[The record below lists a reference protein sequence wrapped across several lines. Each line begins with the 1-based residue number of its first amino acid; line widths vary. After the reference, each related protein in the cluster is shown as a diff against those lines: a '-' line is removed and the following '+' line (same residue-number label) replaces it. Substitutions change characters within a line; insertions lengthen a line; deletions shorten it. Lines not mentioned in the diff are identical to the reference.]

1 VKPIYKIV
9 ALVVFF
15 ALILYF
21 FPLLS
26 GRPAF
31 ADTNDLK
38 QQIDAKNQEIQK
50 LEVEIEQY
58 QASIDDAETTA
69 KTLSGEIK
77 RLDSEVKKLN
87 AQINLTQKRI
97 AKKELEIRGLGTD
110 ISDTENSIKNRQENL
125 AKILDG
131 LRKTENE
138 DMLETFLKYDSL
150 SGFFNELE
158 KIRNLDASVRQNYE
172 ELKTLKVD
180 LENRKRKAEA
190 ARKDLKNLQNDLINQ
205 REIQKDARAEKNSLL
220 SSTKNQEAL
229 YQKLLKEREK
239 RRAEIYDEIR
249 LIENDLKKQID
260 FGTLPVFSRGILLN
274 PIDGGTLTQGFGLNS
289 FSRYTDVYGGNG
301 HNGIDLRAPVG
312 APVRAAESG
321 VIKATGN
328 TDYICPRGSYGRW
341 ILIEHP
347 NKLATLYAHL
357 SLVRVSPRQEIA
369 RGDVI
374 GYSGNTGYTTG
385 PHLHFTVYDARTV
398 ELRQSRVCGVLPY
411 GGYLN
416 PLNYL

>member
-1 VKPIYKIV
+1 MVT
-9 ALVVFF
+9 LL
-15 ALILYF
+15 ALIFYF
-21 FPLLS
+21 PALLS
-26 GRPAF
+26 GRPVL
-31 ADTNDLK
+31 ADTGDLQ

-50 LEVEIEQY
+50 LEAEIGQY
-58 QASIDDAETTA
+58 QASIDEAESMA

-77 RLDSEVKKLN
+77 RLDTEVKKLN
-87 AQINLTQKRI
+87 AQIILTQKRI
-97 AKKELEIRGLGTD
+97 AKKELEIKELGVD
-110 ISDTENSIKNRQENL
+110 ISNTQDSIKNRQENL

-150 SGFFNELE
+150 SGFFDELE
-158 KIRNLDASVRQNYE
+158 KIRNLDMSVRQNYE
-172 ELKTLKVD
+172 ELKILKVD
-180 LENRKRKAEA
+180 LEDRKKKAEA
-190 ARKDLKNLQNDLINQ
+190 ARRDLKNLQNDLINQ
-205 REIQKDARAEKNSLL
+205 REIQKDAKAEKTSLL
-220 SSTKNQEAL
+220 SATKNQEAL
-229 YQKLLKEREK
+229 YQKLFKEREK

-260 FGTLPVFSRGILLN
+260 FGTLPSFGRGILLN
-274 PIDGGTLTQGFGLNS
+274 PIDGGVLTQGFGLNS
-289 FSRYTDVYGGNG
+289 FSRFTDVYGGNG
-301 HNGIDLRAPVG
+301 HNGIDLRAQVG
-312 APVRAAESG
+312 APVRAAEG
-321 VIKATGN
+321 GIVKATGN

-341 ILIEHP
+341 VLIEHP

-385 PHLHFTVYDARTV
+385 PHLHFTVYDSRTV
-398 ELRQSRVCGVLPY
+398 KLRQSRVCGILPY

>member
-1 VKPIYKIV
+1 MAKIV
-9 ALVVFF
+9 KSGILVLVFLGAFF
-15 ALILYF
+15 A
-21 FPLLS
+21 
-26 GRPAF
+26 PAF
-31 ADTNDLK
+31 SVFAATVDDLK
-38 QQIDAKNQEIQK
+38 QQIDQKNQEIKK
-50 LEVEIEQY
+50 LEEEIGQY
-58 QASIDDAETTA
+58 QTSIDEAESTA

-87 AQINLTQKRI
+87 AQITLTQKRI
-97 AKKELEIRGLGTD
+97 AKKELEIKELGAD
-110 ISDTENSIKNRQENL
+110 ILNTEDSIKNRQENL
-125 AKILDG
+125 ARILDS
-131 LRKTENE
+131 LRKTENY
-138 DMLETFLKYDSL
+138 DMLEIFLKYDSL
-150 SGFFNELE
+150 SGFFDELE
-158 KIRNLDASVRQNYE
+158 KIRNLDFSVRQNYE
-172 ELKTLKVD
+172 ELKILKID
-180 LENRKRKAEA
+180 LEGRKKKAEA

-205 REIQKDARAEKNSLL
+205 REIQKDTRAEKTNLL
-220 SSTKNQEAL
+220 SATKNQEAL

-260 FGTLPVFSRGILLN
+260 FSTLPAFGNRILLN
-274 PIDGGTLTQGFGLNS
+274 PIDRGVLTQEFGLTN
-289 FSRYTDVYGGNG
+289 FSKYTDVYGSNG
-301 HNGIDLRAPVG
+301 HNGIDLRALVG
-312 APVRAAESG
+312 TPVRSAEG
-321 VIKATGN
+321 GIVKATGN

-357 SLVRVSPRQEIA
+357 SLVHVSPRQEIA
-369 RGDVI
+369 RGDII

-398 ELRQSRVCGVLPY
+398 QLRQSRVCGVLPY

>member
-1 VKPIYKIV
+1 MAKIV
-9 ALVVFF
+9 KSGILVLVFLGAFF
-15 ALILYF
+15 A
-21 FPLLS
+21 
-26 GRPAF
+26 PAF
-31 ADTNDLK
+31 SVFAATVDDLK
-38 QQIDAKNQEIQK
+38 QQIDQKNQEIKK
-50 LEVEIEQY
+50 LEEEIGQY
-58 QASIDDAETTA
+58 QTSIDEAESTA

-87 AQINLTQKRI
+87 AQITLTQKRI
-97 AKKELEIRGLGTD
+97 AKKELEIKELGAD
-110 ISDTENSIKNRQENL
+110 ILNTEDSIKNRQENL
-125 AKILDG
+125 ARILDS
-131 LRKTENE
+131 LRKTENY
-138 DMLETFLKYDSL
+138 DMLEIFLKYDSL
-150 SGFFNELE
+150 SGFFDELE
-158 KIRNLDASVRQNYE
+158 KIRNLDFSVRQNYE
-172 ELKTLKVD
+172 ELKILKID
-180 LENRKRKAEA
+180 LEGRKKKAEV

-205 REIQKDARAEKNSLL
+205 REIQKDTRAEKTNLL
-220 SSTKNQEAL
+220 SATKNQEAL

-260 FGTLPVFSRGILLN
+260 FSTLPAFGNRILLN
-274 PIDGGTLTQGFGLNS
+274 PIDRGVLTQEFGLTN
-289 FSRYTDVYGGNG
+289 FSKYTDVYGSNG
-301 HNGIDLRAPVG
+301 HNGIDLRALVG
-312 APVRAAESG
+312 TPVRSAEG
-321 VIKATGN
+321 GIVKATGN

-357 SLVRVSPRQEIA
+357 SLVHVSPRQEIA
-369 RGDVI
+369 RGDII

-398 ELRQSRVCGVLPY
+398 QLRQSRVCGVLPY

>member
-1 VKPIYKIV
+1 MAKIV
-9 ALVVFF
+9 KSGILVLVFLGAFF
-15 ALILYF
+15 A
-21 FPLLS
+21 
-26 GRPAF
+26 PAF
-31 ADTNDLK
+31 SVFAATVDDLK
-38 QQIDAKNQEIQK
+38 QQIDQKNQEIKK
-50 LEVEIEQY
+50 LEEEIGQY
-58 QASIDDAETTA
+58 QTSIDEAESTA

-87 AQINLTQKRI
+87 AQITLTQKRI
-97 AKKELEIRGLGTD
+97 AKKELEIKELGAD
-110 ISDTENSIKNRQENL
+110 ILNTEDSIKNRQENL
-125 AKILDG
+125 ARILDS
-131 LRKTENE
+131 LRKTENY
-138 DMLETFLKYDSL
+138 DMLEIFLKYDSL
-150 SGFFNELE
+150 SGFFDELE
-158 KIRNLDASVRQNYE
+158 KIRNLDFSVRQNYE
-172 ELKTLKVD
+172 ELKILKID
-180 LENRKRKAEA
+180 LEGRKKKAEA

-205 REIQKDARAEKNSLL
+205 REIQKDTRAEKTNLL
-220 SSTKNQEAL
+220 SATKNQEAL

-260 FGTLPVFSRGILLN
+260 FSTLPAFGNRILLN
-274 PIDGGTLTQGFGLNS
+274 PIDWGVLTQEFGLTN
-289 FSRYTDVYGGNG
+289 FSKYTDVYGSNG
-301 HNGIDLRAPVG
+301 HNGIDLRALVG
-312 APVRAAESG
+312 TPVRSAEG
-321 VIKATGN
+321 GIVKATGN

-357 SLVRVSPRQEIA
+357 SLVHVSPRQEIA
-369 RGDVI
+369 RGDII

-398 ELRQSRVCGVLPY
+398 QLRQSRVCGVLPY

>member
-1 VKPIYKIV
+1 M
-9 ALVVFF
+9 
-15 ALILYF
+15 
-21 FPLLS
+21 
-26 GRPAF
+26 
-31 ADTNDLK
+31 DT
-38 QQIDAKNQEIQK
+38 EI
-50 LEVEIEQY
+50 
-58 QASIDDAETTA
+58 
-69 KTLSGEIK
+69 
-77 RLDSEVKKLN
+77 KKLN
-87 AQINLTQKRI
+87 SQITLTQKRI
-97 AKKELEIRGLGTD
+97 AKKELEIKELGTN
-110 ISDTENSIKNRQENL
+110 ILDTQDSIKNRQENL

-138 DMLETFLKYDSL
+138 GMLETFLKYDSL
-150 SGFFNELE
+150 SGFFAELE
-158 KIRNLDASVRQNYE
+158 KIRNLDMSVRQNYE
-172 ELKTLKVD
+172 ELKVLKID
-180 LENRKRKAEA
+180 LEERKKKAEA

-205 REIQKDARAEKNSLL
+205 REIQKDAKAEKTNLL
-220 SSTKNQEAL
+220 AATKNQEAL

-260 FGTLPVFSRGILLN
+260 FSTLPAFGNRILLN
-274 PIDGGTLTQGFGLNS
+274 PIDGGVITQGFGLNS

-301 HNGIDLRAPVG
+301 HNGIDLRAQVG
-312 APVRAAESG
+312 TPVRAAESG

-328 TDYICPRGSYGRW
+328 SDYICPRGSYGKW
-341 ILIEHP
+341 VLIEHS

-357 SLVRVSPRQEIA
+357 SLVRVSPRQEVG
-369 RGDVI
+369 RGDII

-398 ELRQSRVCGVLPY
+398 ELRQSRVCGILPY

>member
-1 VKPIYKIV
+1 M
-9 ALVVFF
+9 ALV
-15 ALILYF
+15 LYF
-21 FPLLS
+21 
-26 GRPAF
+26 PAS
-31 ADTNDLK
+31 ADNPADLK

-50 LEVEIEQY
+50 LEAEIGQY
-58 QASIDDAETTA
+58 QASINDAESTA
-69 KTLSGEIK
+69 KTLNGEIK
-77 RLDSEVKKLN
+77 RLDTEVKKLN
-87 AQINLTQKRI
+87 AQITLTQKRI
-97 AKKELEIRGLGTD
+97 AKKELEIKGLGTD
-110 ISDTENSIKNRQENL
+110 ISDTEDSIKNRQENL

-150 SGFFNELE
+150 SGFLGELE
-158 KIRNLDASVRQNYE
+158 KIRNLDARVRQNYE
-172 ELKTLKVD
+172 ELKALKVD
-180 LENRKRKAEA
+180 LEDRKKKAEI

-205 REIQKDARAEKNSLL
+205 REIQKDARAEKTTLL
-220 SSTKNQEAL
+220 STTKNQEAL
-229 YQKLLKEREK
+229 YQKLLKDREK
-239 RRAEIYDEIR
+239 RRAEIYEEIR

-260 FGTLPVFSRGILLN
+260 FSTLPAFNRGILLS
-274 PIDGGTLTQGFGLNS
+274 PIDGGVVTQGFGLNS

-301 HNGIDLRAPVG
+301 HNGIDLRAQVG
-312 APVRAAESG
+312 TPVRAAESG
-321 VIKATGN
+321 VIKAIGN

-347 NKLATLYAHL
+347 NKLTTLYAHL
-357 SLVRVSPRQEIA
+357 SLVRVSPRQEVA
-369 RGDVI
+369 RGDII

>member
-1 VKPIYKIV
+1 MIYKTIGMA
-9 ALVVFF
+9 ALFVLV
-15 ALILYF
+15 LY

-26 GRPAF
+26 GSPAF
-31 ADTNDLK
+31 ADTNNFQK
-38 QQIDAKNQEIQK
+38 QIDAKNQEIQK
-50 LEVEIEQY
+50 LETEIGQY
-58 QASIDDAETTA
+58 QASIDDAESTA

-77 RLDSEVKKLN
+77 RLDTEIKKLN
-87 AQINLTQKRI
+87 SQITLTQKRI
-97 AKKELEIRGLGTD
+97 AKKELEIKELGTN
-110 ISDTENSIKNRQENL
+110 ILDTQDSIKNRQENL

-138 DMLETFLKYDSL
+138 GMLETFLKYDSL
-150 SGFFNELE
+150 SGFFAELE
-158 KIRNLDASVRQNYE
+158 KIRNLDMSVRQNYE
-172 ELKTLKVD
+172 ELKVLKID
-180 LENRKRKAEA
+180 LEERKKKAEA

-205 REIQKDARAEKNSLL
+205 REIQKDAKAEKTNLL
-220 SSTKNQEAL
+220 AATKNQEAL

-260 FGTLPVFSRGILLN
+260 FSTLPAFGNRILLN
-274 PIDGGTLTQGFGLNS
+274 PIDGGVITQGFGLNS

-301 HNGIDLRAPVG
+301 HNGIDLRAQVG
-312 APVRAAESG
+312 TPVRAAESG

-328 TDYICPRGSYGRW
+328 SDYICPRGSYGKW
-341 ILIEHP
+341 VLIEHP

-357 SLVRVSPRQEIA
+357 SLVRVSPRQEVG
-369 RGDVI
+369 RGDII

-398 ELRQSRVCGVLPY
+398 ELRQSRVCGILPY